1 MFKNG
6 RLVPFLRTTSPI
18 WRLRKEVLSADIKSG
33 GVFIYLKQVWF
44 GGGGGVYNIGGGE
57 GEKIEGFTIHC
68 TSCTPPG
75 HTRISS

>member
-6 RLVPFLRTTSPI
+6 RLVPFLEPRRPFGGLGRMFFQLI
-18 WRLRKEVLSADIKSG
+18 LIQG

-44 GGGGGVYNIGGGE
+44 GGGGE